1 MDKNRISS
9 DESLEP
15 LRTRIAAVRARILAA
30 AQRAG
35 RNPEDILLLAVSKT
49 VEPEVMKDAFD
60 CGLREFGE
68 NRVQEYL
75 RKKAT
80 LEQWLG
86 TAHTQTQWLGTA
98 HTQTQRLGTAHTQKQ
113 SLETSQTQTK
123 PLAAK
128 HTPGWHF
135 IGRLQTNKVRL
146 LAGQPL
152 LLHAL
157 DRLELLEALCRQS
170 RNTGCR
176 WKALIEVN
184 VSGEGTKAGVAVK
197 DLEEL
202 VRAASGSGCV
212 SVCGLMTVAPDEP
225 DPAFTR
231 PVFRRLCELA
241 VDIRSWKLD
250 NVVMNHLSMGMS
262 HDLEVAVEEGS
273 TIVRVGT
280 ALFGERAAQPGIEL

>member
-1 MDKNRISS
+1 MDGNRQSPI
-9 DESLEP
+9 ESLEP
-15 LRTRIAAVRARILAA
+15 MRTRIDAVRARILAA

-35 RNPEDILLLAVSKT
+35 RNPADILLLAVSKT
-49 VEPEVMKDAFD
+49 VEPEVMKAAFD

-86 TAHTQTQWLGTA
+86 ASHTQTQSLGTSC
-98 HTQTQRLGTAHTQKQ
+98 TQTHSLTAGN
-113 SLETSQTQTK
+113 S
-123 PLAAK
+123 
-128 HTPGWHF
+128 PGWHF
-135 IGRLQTNKVRL
+135 IGRLQTNKVRQ

-157 DRLELLEALCRQS
+157 DRMELLEALCRQS
-170 RNTGCR
+170 RITGCQ

-231 PVFRRLCELA
+231 PVFRRLSELA

-250 NVVMNHLSMGMS
+250 NVVMHHLSMGMS
-262 HDLEVAVEEGS
+262 HDLEVAVEEGA

-280 ALFGERAAQPGIEL
+280 ALFGERAVQPGTAP

>member
-1 MDKNRISS
+1 MDGNRISS
-9 DESLEP
+9 NESLEP

-30 AQRAG
+30 ARRAG

-49 VEPEVMKDAFD
+49 VEPEVMKAAFD

-86 TAHTQTQWLGTA
+86 TSHTQTQSLGTSHAQTKWLG
-98 HTQTQRLGTAHTQKQ
+98 
-113 SLETSQTQTK
+113 TSQTQT
-123 PLAAK
+123 
-128 HTPGWHF
+128 HSQTTERSPGWHF

-157 DRLELLEALCRQS
+157 DRMELLEALCRQS
-170 RNTGCR
+170 RNTGCQ
-176 WKALIEVN
+176 WNALIEVN

-197 DLEEL
+197 DLEAL
-202 VRAASGSGCV
+202 VRAASRSGCV

-280 ALFGERAAQPGIEL
+280 ALFGERAAQPGTEL

>member
-30 AQRAG
+30 SQRAG

-75 RKKAT
+75 RKKTA
-80 LEQWLG
+80 LE
-86 TAHTQTQWLGTA
+86 
-98 HTQTQRLGTAHTQKQ
+98 Q
-113 SLETSQTQTK
+113 SLETSQTQTQ
-123 PLAAK
+123 PLAAE

-157 DRLELLEALCRQS
+157 DRMELLEALCRQS
-170 RNTGCR
+170 RNTGCQ
-176 WKALIEVN
+176 WNALIEVN

-202 VRAASGSGCV
+202 VRAASRSGCV

-280 ALFGERAAQPGIEL
+280 ALFGERAAQAGTEL